1 MKLGRTFWQ
10 LWTITAASNLADG
23 IGKTATPLLAA
34 ALTRDPLIVA
44 TLTGAYFLPW
54 LLFAL
59 PSGAIVD
66 RVNRSRAM
74 ALANGARAAIVA
86 ALGIAVV
93 AGFVSVP
100 LLYGIVFLLGCAE
113 TIADSASRAVLPA
126 VVPKA
131 DLDRGNGYL
140 QGAELVTDA
149 FLGAPIASASFA
161 VAAASPFLL
170 GAGAF
175 GLSAA
180 LASRLPPPPPD
191 RGPDAATG
199 LGAFR
204 TEIADGVRWLA
215 RHEVLRGLVIMAGVM
230 GLVGSGYSGIVVL
243 YALEVLRVPEALF
256 GVLIVSLAVGGL
268 VGSLT
273 ATALATRVGRPNALR
288 ISILVGGVAFLGLGF
303 VRDALLAGL
312 LFAVSSWSV
321 LIWNV
326 LTMSLRQQL
335 IPEALFGRVQG
346 GWRTVVWG
354 VMPLGAIFGGL
365 VATQFGLTAPFVVAG
380 VGHFVV
386 VAGGWRL
393 LARADAVSSRSVD
406 PAAPDSDQGVATA
419 SGATNS
425 PAEGRE

>member
-1 MKLGRTFWQ
+1 M
-10 LWTITAASNLADG
+10 ITAASNLADG

-44 TLTGAYFLPW
+44 TLTGTYFLPW

-74 ALANGARAAIVA
+74 ALANGTRAAIVG

-126 VVPKA
+126 VVPKD

-180 LASRLPPPPPD
+180 LASRLPPTPPD
-191 RGPDAATG
+191 RKPDAATG

-215 RHEVLRGLVIMAGVM
+215 RHEVLRGLVVMAGFM

-243 YALEVLRVPEALF
+243 YALDVLRVPEALF

-273 ATALATRVGRPNALR
+273 ATALARRVGRPNALR
-288 ISILVGGVAFLGLGF
+288 ISIL
-303 VRDALLAGL
+303 
-312 LFAVSSWSV
+312 
-321 LIWNV
+321 
-326 LTMSLRQQL
+326 
-335 IPEALFGRVQG
+335 
-346 GWRTVVWG
+346 
-354 VMPLGAIFGGL
+354 
-365 VATQFGLTAPFVVAG
+365 
-380 VGHFVV
+380 
-386 VAGGWRL
+386 
-393 LARADAVSSRSVD
+393 
-406 PAAPDSDQGVATA
+406 
-419 SGATNS
+419 
-425 PAEGRE
+425 